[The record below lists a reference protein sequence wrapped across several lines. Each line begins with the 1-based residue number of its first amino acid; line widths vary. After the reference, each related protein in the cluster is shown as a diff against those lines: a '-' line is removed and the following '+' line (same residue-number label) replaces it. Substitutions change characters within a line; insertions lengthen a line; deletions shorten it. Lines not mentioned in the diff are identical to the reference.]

1 MNAGTAAMRSMRGPG
16 LVVTADDFGLHPA
29 VNAAVERAH
38 REGILTAAS
47 LMVGASAAGDAI
59 ARARALPGL
68 RVGLHLVL
76 ADGPSVL
83 PPRAIPD
90 LVDGNGHFGTQMV
103 RAGMRFFCLPRVRR
117 QLALEIRAQF
127 EAFAS
132 SGLVLDHVNAHKH
145 FHLHPTILSLVVRIG
160 REFGL
165 RAVRLPRETGPPL
178 SSTCWLRPWL
188 ALLEAKLDAAHL
200 AHNDYVIGIRQSG
213 RFDEPALLAALRGLP
228 ATGIG
233 ELYLHP
239 ALDSGAAIAPSMRGY
254 RHADE
259 FAALVAPRV
268 RAACDALRARGWR
281 IGGFADLAAATD
293 SAHGAPHGG
302 PAEAPQDDPAEAP
315 PCPVPA
321 NAATRPARAARRP
334 EAQPAADD
342 DIDMTAH
349 APAGVA
355 TCGDRAEPRA
365 AKTDG
370 PPAGHRPPAGH
381 GPPARHRPQVW
392 AQPAGRGPASP

>member
-1 MNAGTAAMRSMRGPG
+1 MNADTTG
-16 LVVTADDFGLHPA
+16 LIVTADDFGLHPS

-38 REGILTAAS
+38 ADGILTAAS

-90 LVDGNGHFGTQMV
+90 LVDAGGRFGTRMV
-103 RAGMRFFCLPRVRR
+103 RDGVRFFFLPHVRR

-127 EAFAS
+127 EAFAA

-145 FHLHPTILSLVVRIG
+145 FHLHPTILSLILRIG

-165 RAVRLPRETGPPL
+165 RAVRLPRETGPP
-178 SSTCWLRPWL
+178 WLRPWL
-188 ALLEAKLDAAHL
+188 ALLEARLDAAGI

-213 RFDEPALLAALRGLP
+213 RFDEPALLAALRSLP
-228 ATGIG
+228 KTGIG

-239 ALDSGAAIAPSMRGY
+239 GLVSGVAIAPSMRGY

-259 FAALVAPRV
+259 FAALVSPRV

-281 IGGFADLAAATD
+281 FGGFRDVVSKEPSAYQANGPPSGTAG
-293 SAHGAPHGG
+293 AHGASRRCAG
-302 PAEAPQDDPAEAP
+302 P
-315 PCPVPA
+315 
-321 NAATRPARAARRP
+321 
-334 EAQPAADD
+334 
-342 DIDMTAH
+342 
-349 APAGVA
+349 
-355 TCGDRAEPRA
+355 
-365 AKTDG
+365 
-370 PPAGHRPPAGH
+370 
-381 GPPARHRPQVW
+381 
-392 AQPAGRGPASP
+392 